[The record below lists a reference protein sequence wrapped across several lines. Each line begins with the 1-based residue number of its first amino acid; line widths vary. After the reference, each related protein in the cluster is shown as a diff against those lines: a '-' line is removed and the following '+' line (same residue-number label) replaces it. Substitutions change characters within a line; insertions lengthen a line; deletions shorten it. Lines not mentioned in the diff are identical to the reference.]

1 MLLFALGAII
11 SGIMVISAIHPV
23 HSVIW
28 LVLSFLNVAS
38 LFIILNLDFVGMVL
52 LIVYVGAIAILF
64 VFVIMM
70 LNLSKLETELNI
82 NYILPLVLL
91 IIISFV
97 TQIIIV
103 GDSETHFNQ
112 LGDLLQPLTFSSI
125 QTTGFKFYS
134 IFNSYLIISS
144 LILLVAMVGTIVL
157 TLTSNQTSKKQNI
170 FNQIIRDKYSIPTN
184 FNSSNY

>member
-38 LFIILNLDFVGMVL
+38 LFIILNLDFVGMIL

-91 IIISFV
+91 ITISFI
-97 TQIIIV
+97 TQIMVIGNTEIY
-103 GDSETHFNQ
+103 FN
-112 LGDLLQPLTFSSI
+112 DLNNFLEPISFSGI
-125 QTTGFKFYS
+125 QITGTKFYT
-134 IFNSYLIISS
+134 IFDSYLIISS
-144 LILLVAMVGTIVL
+144 LILLIAMVGTIVL
-157 TLTSNQTSKKQNI
+157 TLTSNQTSKKQNL
-170 FNQIIRDKYSIPTN
+170 FNQITRDKHNLPTN
-184 FNSSNY
+184 LHSSNY

>member
-1 MLLFALGAII
+1 M
-11 SGIMVISAIHPV
+11 
-23 HSVIW
+23 
-28 LVLSFLNVAS
+28 
-38 LFIILNLDFVGMVL
+38 LNLDFVGMVL

-70 LNLSKLETELNI
+70 LNLSKVETELNI

-97 TQIIIV
+97 TQIVIV
-103 GDSETHFNQ
+103 GDSENYFNQ
-112 LGDLLQPLTFSSI
+112 LGNLLQPLTLSSI
-125 QTTGFKFYS
+125 QTTGFKFYTTFS
-134 IFNSYLIISS
+134 SYLIVSS

-170 FNQIIRDKYSIPTN
+170 FNQITRDKHNISTDP
-184 FNSSNY
+184 NSLSY